1 MILSKEE
8 NLTIRFMRESDCDI
22 ILENFKEQGWNKDI
36 EVLNNYY
43 KEQKIGQRGVIVAQV
58 DDDIAGYITLV
69 SEAKDGPFSNK
80 NIPEIVDFNV
90 FIKYQKK
97 GIGNKLMD
105 VVENLAKK
113 ISNKVSLGVGLHYG
127 YGQAQRMYVK
137 RGYIFDGSGVW
148 YQNKQ
153 LEQYKQCVNDDDLV
167 LYMIK
172 YINKN

>member
-1 MILSKEE
+1 MILLKEQ
-8 NLTIRFMRESDCDI
+8 NLTIRFMRESDCET

-43 KEQKIGQRGVIVAQV
+43 KEQKIGQRSVIVAQV
-58 DDDIAGYITLV
+58 DDDIAGYITLI

-90 FIKYQKK
+90 FIKYQKN

-105 VVENLAKK
+105 VVEILAKK

-153 LEQYKQCVNDDDLV
+153 LEQYTQCANDDDLI

-172 YINKN
+172 EI